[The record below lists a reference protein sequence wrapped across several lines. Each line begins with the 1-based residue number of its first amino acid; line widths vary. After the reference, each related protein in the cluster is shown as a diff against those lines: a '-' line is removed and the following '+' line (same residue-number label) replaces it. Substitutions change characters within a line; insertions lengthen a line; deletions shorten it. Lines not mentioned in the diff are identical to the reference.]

1 MLQKNNI
8 NDVTKF
14 IKLKW
19 TYELFKNLLGEEK
32 VFLIEVKGQ
41 NE

>member
-19 TYELFKNLLGEEK
+19 TYEFFKNLLGEEK
-32 VFLIEVKGQ
+32 IFLIEVKGQ